1 MSVCWDYIYEPSGFM
16 KDRKFIDQQNDF
28 HFSRKT
34 VPMELVKD

>member
-1 MSVCWDYIYEPSGFM
+1 MAGCCDHIYEPSGFM
-16 KDRKFIDQQNDF
+16 KNRKFIDQQNNF